1 MAATWQQFSKSY
13 MGWRPGKGGGI
24 VPSPLLI
31 GRESA
36 GTWVGNK
43 AGQILSPWIG
53 LGLVA
58 TREEEARPSQ
68 VGRLGIEGRQAGWSS
83 GHSSDSGVLAR
94 R

>member
-1 MAATWQQFSKSY
+1 
-13 MGWRPGKGGGI
+13 MGWRPGIGDGI
-24 VPSPLLI
+24 VPDPLLI

-43 AGQILSPWIG
+43 AGQILFPWTD

-58 TREEEARPSQ
+58 IMEEEARPSR
-68 VGRLGIEGRQAGWSS
+68 VGRLGIEGRQVGWSS

>member
-1 MAATWQQFSKSY
+1 
-13 MGWRPGKGGGI
+13 MGRRPVIGDGI

-36 GTWVGNK
+36 GTWVRNK
-43 AGQILSPWIG
+43 AGQILSPWTG
-53 LGLVA
+53 LGLEA
-58 TREEEARPSQ
+58 TMEEETRPSQ
-68 VGRLGIEGRQAGWSS
+68 VGRLGIEWRWAEWSS